1 VNEGE
6 QGRGEKSCA
15 FVKGNILK
23 FGFLEAH
30 NGGDVLEEDTLNLRT
45 FIGLAKSTN
54 VPTNDGNSAITHG
67 EQN

>member
-1 VNEGE
+1 M
-6 QGRGEKSCA
+6 
-15 FVKGNILK
+15 KGNILK

-30 NGGDVLEEDTLNLRT
+30 KGGDVLEEDTLNLRT

-54 VPTNDGNSAITHG
+54 VPTIDGNSAITHG